1 MLPPQ
6 PTDAQLQHV
15 ADAYWAERIQPVLNK
30 CDGCVQP
37 ALHQLFRHWTTKV
50 LYTAPTF
57 PPNMK
62 HEDFEYETDYA
73 NKKITVKTK
82 ADNYTEG
89 WTVPRDV
96 YFITKRVIDAVIAA
110 NAMVDVER
118 MD

>member
-1 MLPPQ
+1 MRTPQ

-15 ADAYWAERIQPVLNK
+15 ADAYWAERIQPVLNTTT
-30 CDGCVQP
+30 CVP
-37 ALHQLFRHWTTKV
+37 GALHELFRHWTTKV

-73 NKKITVKTK
+73 NKKIILKTL
-82 ADNYTEG
+82 ADNYTEA
-89 WTVPRDV
+89 WEVPRDV
-96 YFITKRVIDAVIAA
+96 YFITKRVLDAVIAA